1 MLAHTM
7 PAIFMRYGSW
17 LVTGFA
23 LVMSMVAAALSIAI
37 GADPIRI
44 DGDELEFA
52 VTSGELI
59 IRRFVHEFQLLYT
72 TVVNDNRVSLTI
84 VLHIETQSEVGSPSP
99 VPEERDPSTSPVPPY
114 SAPVPNQDRNIFY
127 PELTFQLR
135 CPLCPHLLE
144 IGEYC
149 HHPNRG
155 VNVLRRSPGDTPSW
169 AKLLNNPFEY
179 LRIIPGPDPTL
190 HHHHPDSNLPTTP
203 LVERAIRIAL
213 APDSPPPLSSSP
225 SPSPSPPHNAN
236 PFSTLVRDSPEP
248 VALPTRGFRRGRGN
262 GNRIYGL
269 TGTSSRPNRGRGTPA
284 TPRGGVPLREVS
296 NLATES
302 TSTPVRRENRQPDV
316 QIPRRGTRSRRR
328 NVPDTHAGPSSRT

>member
-1 MLAHTM
+1 
-7 PAIFMRYGSW
+7 MRYGSW

-84 VLHIETQSEVGSPSP
+84 VLRIEPQSEVGSPSP

-114 SAPVPNQDRNIFY
+114 SASVPNQDRNILF
-127 PELTFQLR
+127 PDLPFQIR

-149 HHPNRG
+149 HHPDRG
-155 VNVLRRSPGDTPSW
+155 VNVLRRSPENTTSW
-169 AKLLNNPFEY
+169 AELLNNPFEF
-179 LRIIPGPDPTL
+179 LRIIPGPDSTL
-190 HHHHPDSNLPTTP
+190 HHHYPDSNLPTTP

-225 SPSPSPPHNAN
+225 SPSPSPRNAH
-236 PFSTLVRDSPEP
+236 PFSSLIRDSPEP
-248 VALPTRGFRRGRGN
+248 VALPTRGFR
-262 GNRIYGL
+262 
-269 TGTSSRPNRGRGTPA
+269 
-284 TPRGGVPLREVS
+284 
-296 NLATES
+296 
-302 TSTPVRRENRQPDV
+302 
-316 QIPRRGTRSRRR
+316 
-328 NVPDTHAGPSSRT
+328 